1 MVLNDLQS
9 CDLMNID
16 EKIKVNYAMGMYAL
30 LFRQFVFWI
39 RTKIFG
45 EEATTLQRYLTT
57 FVVMSWFK
65 I

>member
-1 MVLNDLQS
+1 
-9 CDLMNID
+9 
-16 EKIKVNYAMGMYAL
+16 MGMYAL

-39 RTKIFG
+39 RTKVFG

-65 I
+65 NQNGSLVMWIQSLLIRFLNR

>member
-1 MVLNDLQS
+1 
-9 CDLMNID
+9 
-16 EKIKVNYAMGMYAL
+16 MGMYAL

-39 RTKIFG
+39 RTKVFG

-65 I
+65 NQNVSLVMRIQPWLIRF